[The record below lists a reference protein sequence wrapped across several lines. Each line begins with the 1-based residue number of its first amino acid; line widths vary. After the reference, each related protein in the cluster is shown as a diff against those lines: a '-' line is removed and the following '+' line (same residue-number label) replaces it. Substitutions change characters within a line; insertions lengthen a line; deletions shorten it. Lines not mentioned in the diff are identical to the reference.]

1 MDNIL
6 SLLIW
11 LPIVGAVVVT
21 FLPRDKEDLI
31 RYTSA
36 GFTGIQFIIA
46 KLKSLMNKYPEN
58 ILFQKYDFEKS
69 K

>member
-1 MDNIL
+1 MENIL

-11 LPIVGAVVVT
+11 LPIIGAVVVT

-36 GFTGIQFIIA
+36 GFTGIKFIIA
-46 KLKSLMNKYPEN
+46 
-58 ILFQKYDFEKS
+58 ILFLFFAS
-69 K
+69 SFPNV